1 MTLNQIKI
9 YKPGQPGSPGTP
21 GSIYTSSSI
30 NQKPNYQ
37 SVVPSSGYPSSSY
50 PGSPGINI

>member
-1 MTLNQIKI
+1 M
-9 YKPGQPGSPGTP
+9 YKPGQSGTPGTP
-21 GSIYTSSSI
+21 GSIYPSTPI

-50 PGSPGINI
+50 PGSPGINT